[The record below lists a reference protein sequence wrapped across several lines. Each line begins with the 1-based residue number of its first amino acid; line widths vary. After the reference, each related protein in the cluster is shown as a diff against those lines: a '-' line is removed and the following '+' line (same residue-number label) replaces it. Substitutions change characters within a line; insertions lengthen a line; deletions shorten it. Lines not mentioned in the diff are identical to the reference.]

1 MPAERAGYTV
11 TMFLIDVS
19 PSMAKL
25 RTVEIQDGPQGETSS
40 VEMTNLQ
47 WSLQFVL
54 LKIQE
59 MIYHGRKTEQCGVV
73 LFGTEGTDNII
84 SNRSG
89 GYDNVTEFIP
99 IAQPNAATLA
109 KIQALQPS
117 TVNGDPVDAII
128 VGIETQDKYLGKKKT
143 WTRRM
148 VLLTDGE
155 NPIEVED
162 WELTVKKMNDLQI
175 ITSIIGID
183 FDDEEFGFEEEDKSN
198 IKRENEKF
206 YHRFASSL
214 KEDYGIVGT
223 AAFALQECVRPD
235 VKMTKS
241 ALIGTTLRLGDI
253 DVRAE
258 EAVELPVKMSKCT
271 ALVRPASMKKF
282 AKRVETAE
290 EQTLRDVDDDESRK
304 DVYAQLAMQTE
315 YFVSKDE
322 NADDEKDEDEDEG
335 KQGEDGAEKVDK
347 EQLIRGFKYGA
358 SYAPCPDGQFPR
370 LSTRKGIDICG
381 FFSDKMVRRN
391 LAMGEVQYV
400 WADPSSG
407 QTQVS
412 FSSIVQAMLARGVV
426 AIARWVSRDEMDPK
440 MGLLIPREFEKVD
453 CFLWLQMPFADDVRR
468 YTFPSLENLFSKK
481 GEVITKHPFIPT
493 DEQMGAMDHFV
504 DSMDLMQ
511 AGDKNEEGNREPWFD
526 PRLSYNPAVHR
537 IKQAL
542 FHAAVVT
549 DLRTNPLPPPHPE
562 VVKYLEPPR
571 RVLKRAHDATVECKS
586 VFKIKQVPKKVT
598 RQRKDGH
605 VRAEDDDDELLLLDQ
620 PSKSSL
626 SKSASQIQSQESGN
640 GNGEIKEKMD
650 VDSET
655 EPEFGDE
662 AAPTARNGKAD
673 SVHLPTPQPSVT
685 FVSQSQSASQ
695 DLSQAMELDDGRAQ
709 DRIVGVAYPLVDFK
723 KGVKNGNLVKATE
736 DLGFV
741 IMDLIMKPFASRR
754 KSEFIECMREMR
766 SACLKEGENDAWNA
780 FLRELKDVCVGSGV
794 GNKGFWDIISDIGR
808 EISLIGESE
817 AKKLGSSS
825 DVSDSEAEKFIES

>member
-1 MPAERAGYTV
+1 
-11 TMFLIDVS
+11 MFLIDVS

-25 RTVEIQDGPQGETSS
+25 RRDSS

-128 VGIETQDKYLGKKKT
+128 YLGKKKT

-198 IKRENEKF
+198 I
-206 YHRFASSL
+206 

-315 YFVSKDE
+315 YFV
-322 NADDEKDEDEDEG
+322 NEDEDEG

-370 LSTRKGIDICG
+370 LSTRKGIDIC
-381 FFSDKMVRRN
+381 
-391 LAMGEVQYV
+391 VQYV

-453 CFLWLQMPFADDVRR
+453 CFLWLQMPFADD
-468 YTFPSLENLFSKK
+468 K

-511 AGDKNEEGNREPWFD
+511 AGDKTRKGDNREPWFD
-526 PRLSYNPAVHR
+526 PRLSYNPAHCSMP
-537 IKQAL
+537 
-542 FHAAVVT
+542 VVT

-571 RVLKRAHDATVECKS
+571 RVLKRAHDATVEL
-586 VFKIKQVPKKVT
+586 PKKVT

-620 PSKSSL
+620 PSKL
-626 SKSASQIQSQESGN
+626 PYQNLLLKFN
-640 GNGEIKEKMD
+640 LKKVVTVMEIKEKMD

-685 FVSQSQSASQ
+685 FVQPSQSASQ

-794 GNKGFWDIISDIGR
+794 GNKGR

-825 DVSDSEAEKFIES
+825 DVSDSEAEKVS